1 MTSNATSL
9 IEELSLLSK
18 RSNFEADAPAKAHAS
33 ALTNKL
39 SRALQKPED
48 AAMEIC
54 FYVGYSV
61 KSLVENI
68 A

>member
-1 MTSNATSL
+1 MTSDAISI
-9 IEELSLLSK
+9 IEELSSLSK
-18 RSNFEADAPAKAHAS
+18 KPNFNGDGPARARAL

-54 FYVGYSV
+54 FYVGFQESIRHG
-61 KSLVENI
+61 NH
-68 A
+68 